1 MAEQSTVFHRVSLV
15 PAVSRSITFG
25 LTEER
30 TLLNHIARMAITSPR
45 RVIVVAAL
53 LTLALAIFGVPVA
66 NSLSASGFQDP
77 TSESARASQLLTD
90 KFSRGD
96 TQLLVTV
103 STPDGV
109 DSPAARAAGTEIVD
123 QLRSSPH
130 VVDVVSPW
138 STPPQAAADLVS
150 SGRHTGLIVAGIKG
164 NESDQQKYA
173 DELSKQV
180 THDRNG
186 ATVRTGGAAMVNVQI
201 TKQSQHDLL
210 VMESI
215 AIPLSFLV
223 LVWVFGGLIAA
234 ALPVAVGGMAIFG
247 ALAVLRTIS
256 FATDVSIFAL
266 NLTTAMGLAL
276 AIDYTLLMISRYRD
290 ELADGADREVAIV
303 RTVVTAGR
311 TVLFSATTVALSMAV
326 MMLFPMHFLKSFAYA
341 GVAVVAFAAFAAV
354 VVTPAA
360 LVLLGDRLD
369 SFNVRRLVRRLLGR
383 PEPAP
388 QTFQQQFWYR
398 WTRFVTSR
406 AVPVGLAGVALLVFL
421 GLPFLSVKWGFPDD
435 RVLPTSASAHQ
446 VGDQMRDDFAI
457 DSETAVTVV
466 IPDTDDLTRVE
477 IERYATDLSRVP
489 DVSAVSSPTA
499 TYVAGTAVG
508 RQSAPA
514 GQTQGSAFL
523 TVDSSAPLFSDRS
536 ETQLDR
542 LHAVPTPGGKEV
554 DFTGTAQLN
563 RDSVDAIASR
573 LPLVLG
579 LIACIMFILLFLL
592 TGSVVM
598 PLKALVLNVLSL
610 TAAFGAMVWIFQDG
624 HLGAL
629 GTTPSGILVA
639 NIPVLLFCIAFG
651 LSMDYEV
658 FLVSRIREFWL
669 ASGAADN
676 DESVA
681 RGIARTGRVVT
692 AAALIMSIS
701 FAALIASNVSFM
713 RMFGLGLTL
722 AVLVDATLVRM
733 VLVPAFMHLLGRR
746 NWWAP
751 APLVRLHKRLGLND
765 GHSVAIPEQGLD
777 ASPADQQFNAEMHQ
791 WVGR

>member
-1 MAEQSTVFHRVSLV
+1 
-15 PAVSRSITFG
+15 
-25 LTEER
+25 
-30 TLLNHIARMAITSPR
+30 MAITSPR

-90 KFSRGD
+90 KFSQGD